1 MTWCNLYVRWGL
13 CAERCSLIEQWQ
25 SQAMDNITT
34 GFIRQPSTLELE
46 WASVVQ
52 GLLDALHN
60 TPQVQRLMPSALKGR
75 LLDHAQSL
83 FVPR

>member
-1 MTWCNLYVRWGL
+1 
-13 CAERCSLIEQWQ
+13 
-25 SQAMDNITT
+25 MDNITT

-60 TPQVQRLMPSALKGR
+60 NPQVQRLMPSALKGR
-75 LLDHAQSL
+75 LLDHGQSL